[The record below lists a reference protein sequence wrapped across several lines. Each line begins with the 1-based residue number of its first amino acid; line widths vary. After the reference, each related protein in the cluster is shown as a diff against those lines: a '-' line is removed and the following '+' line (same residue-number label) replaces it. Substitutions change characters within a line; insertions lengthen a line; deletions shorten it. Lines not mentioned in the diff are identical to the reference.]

1 MEPTPVKG
9 LKFTGDQGEFTLE
22 NPHRTSAL
30 YFPLGNEAGM
40 MSSITP
46 TLNGDSKTGQN
57 SFLTEPVSSEDL
69 HNSRSA
75 RNFWIYIHK
84 KGKAGDVWS
93 AAGNSAPQTANNFM
107 KDDAEK
113 VTLTCGMLWHKVE
126 RENRKLGLRS
136 EIVNYVPVSND
147 QAELMRVTVTNIGKK
162 ILKITPTAALPVYG
176 RSAENVRDHRHVT
189 SLLHR
194 IATVK
199 NGIEVK
205 PSMSF
210 DERGHKVNR
219 LVYAVYGAEGDGTF
233 PAGTFPA
240 AEDFIGEGGT
250 YDWPE
255 AVVKNSRDYLSS
267 GKKVDG
273 YEAVGA
279 IRFDD
284 VVLKPGKSVSYIL
297 VSAIFE
303 EGAVCG
309 AKKYLN
315 DKAFDK
321 GFADAAGYWKEK
333 TDTLTFSGGDP
344 DFDNWMRW
352 VTVQPI
358 LRRLFG
364 CSFLPHHDYG
374 RGGRGWRDLWQDCLA
389 LLVMEP
395 KDVRELLL
403 NNYAGVRMDGSN
415 ATIIGSKPG
424 EFIADRN
431 NIARVWMDHGAW
443 PFLTTM
449 LYLNQSGDLGFL
461 LEEQTYFK
469 DRLSRR
475 SKAPDTDWTPE
486 YGNKQKNASGEI
498 YKASVIEHILLQNLV
513 QFFNVGE
520 HNNILLE
527 GADWNDAMDMARN
540 KGESV
545 AFTSFYAWNLSEIA
559 KLLSVIAART
569 GKNEIDISE
578 EILVLLDSPGQR
590 TDYSSVAAKRG
601 LLEKYFSAC
610 RHNVSGKKVKM
621 NVRTLAKDLEEKSA
635 WLSEQVRKN
644 EWIVNRDGY
653 EWFNGYYDD
662 QGKKVEGDHEKG
674 VRMTLTGQVFS
685 VMSGIATNEQ
695 VSKITRSVKKYLKDK
710 KIGGYRLNTD
720 FHELKLDLGRGFGF
734 AFGHKENGAVFSHM
748 AVMYGNALY
757 RRGFVKD
764 GWDVL
769 KSLYDL
775 SSDFER
781 ARIYPGIP
789 EYFNEKRRGMYHY
802 LTGSASW
809 LLLTVLTE
817 VYGVRGKLGDLEMEP
832 KLLKEQF
839 DKKGEARV
847 RTLFAGTKLEVVY
860 RNRALLE
867 HGTYRIAGIKLDG
880 KEIRCQNDRKSAII
894 KKEELQKL
902 DSKKSHIL
910 EVELV
915 KI

>member
-1 MEPTPVKG
+1 MKPTPVQG
-9 LKFTGDQGEFTLE
+9 IRFTGNQGEFILE
-22 NPHRTSAL
+22 NPQRNSSL

-75 RNFWIYIHK
+75 RNFWVYIHA
-84 KGKAGDVWS
+84 KGNSGTVWS
-93 AAGNSAPQTANNFM
+93 AAGNSASQTANNFV
-107 KDDAEK
+107 KDNAEK
-113 VTLTCGMLWHKVE
+113 VTLTCGMLWHKIV
-126 RENRKLGLRS
+126 RENKKLGLCS
-136 EIVNYVPVSND
+136 EIVNYVPASGD
-147 QAELMRVTVTNIGKK
+147 QAELMRVRITNTGKK
-162 ILKITPTAALPVYG
+162 NLKITPTAALPIYG

-199 NGIEVK
+199 NGVEVK
-205 PSMSF
+205 PAMSF
-210 DERGHKVNR
+210 DERGHKVNE
-219 LVYAVYGAEGDGTF
+219 LVYAVYGAEGGGAA
-233 PAGTFPA
+233 PAGFFPVV
-240 AEDFIGEGGT
+240 EDFIGEGGS

-255 AVVKNSRDYLSS
+255 AVVTNSDDCLSS
-267 GKKVDG
+267 GKKREG

-279 IRFDD
+279 IRFED
-284 VVLKPGKSVSYIL
+284 VILKPGRSVSFIL
-297 VSAIFE
+297 VSAVFKGE
-303 EGAVCG
+303 CG

-321 GFADAAGYWKEK
+321 GLEQTRAYWKEK
-333 TDTLTFSGGDP
+333 ADTLVFSGGDP
-344 DFDNWMRW
+344 AFDNWMSW
-352 VTVQPI
+352 VTIQPI
-358 LRRLFG
+358 LRRMFG

-395 KDVRELLL
+395 SDVRNLLL

-415 ATIIGSKPG
+415 ATIIGSRPG

-431 NIARVWMDHGAW
+431 NIARTWMDHGAW

-475 SKAPDTDWTPE
+475 SRAPDAEWTPE
-486 YGNKQKNASGEI
+486 YGNKQKDAAGAVH
-498 YKASVIEHILLQNLV
+498 KASVIEHIILQNLV

-527 GADWNDAMDMARN
+527 GADWNDAMDMARD

-545 AFTSFYAWNLSEIA
+545 AFTSFYAWNLAEIA
-559 KLLSVIAART
+559 KLLSAIAART
-569 GKNEIDISE
+569 GRNELEISE
-578 EILVLLDSPGQR
+578 EILVLLDSQGQK
-590 TDYSSVAAKRG
+590 TDYSSVAQKRAV
-601 LLEKYFSAC
+601 LEKYFDAS
-610 RHNVSGKKVKM
+610 RHDVSGRKMKM
-621 NVRTLAKDLEEKSA
+621 NIRTLAKDLEEKSA
-635 WLSEQVRKN
+635 WLYDHVRKN

-653 EWFNGYYDD
+653 GWFNGYYDNR
-662 QGKKVEGDHEKG
+662 GMRVEGDHANG

-685 VMSGIATNEQ
+685 VMSGLATNDQ
-695 VSKITRSVKKYLKDK
+695 VVKITESVKKYLKDK

-720 FHELKLDLGRGFGF
+720 FQELKLDLGRGFGF
-734 AFGHKENGAVFSHM
+734 AFGHKENGAVFCHM

-757 RRGFVKD
+757 RRGFVKE

-769 KSLYDL
+769 KSLFDL
-775 SSDFER
+775 SSDFENS
-781 ARIYPGIP
+781 RIYPGIP

-817 VYGVRGKLGDLEMEP
+817 VYGVRGKLGDLELEP
-832 KLLKEQF
+832 KLLAEQF
-839 DKKGEARV
+839 DKNGEAGV
-847 RTLFAGTKLEVVY
+847 TTLFAGRKLEVRY
-860 RNRALLE
+860 FNK
-867 HGTYRIAGIKLDG
+867 GKFDFKSYRIAGVRLDG
-880 KEIRCQNDRKSAII
+880 KGIPVRNDRNSALI
-894 KKEELQKL
+894 KVEELQKL